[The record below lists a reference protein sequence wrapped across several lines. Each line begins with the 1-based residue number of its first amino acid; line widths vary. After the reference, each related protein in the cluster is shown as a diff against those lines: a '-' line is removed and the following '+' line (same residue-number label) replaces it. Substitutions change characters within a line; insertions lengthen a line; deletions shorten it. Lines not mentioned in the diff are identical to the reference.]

1 METCSLPQQSVAEH
15 AEQKPETDD
24 DQDRLCQQLNALR
37 DISNARHDQLRLRT
51 GSGRTVTKR
60 AFGLAIP
67 EIAPAEQPQANA
79 QTIEQSP
86 GLNPAQQLPAA
97 SSSVQ
102 HTPAAHASLAQAQSI
117 KSQKSSFGSA
127 VEGVLER
134 PWRSIGRKSLPS
146 RFAAPGT
153 ALRATPMEGVLERFE
168 QPGTSQQRHA
178 STSQQASTPVG
189 FSKCEAV
196 LRLQLSPG
204 DEAEL
209 LQKDSPVQ
217 GLLEPQSDP
226 ALQQPSSCVP
236 QLGNLGFFGSL
247 NTAPILYDT
256 PGRPFSQLCAL
267 VQPLQAYTAGC
278 NYSCIF
284 CLHIVLRL
292 LKAETLV
299 DCIARVDP
307 AEEVSQSTE
316 EWWYDC
322 RCSHAE

>member
-1 METCSLPQQSVAEH
+1 MEAGSLPQQSVAEH
-15 AEQKPETDD
+15 AEQKPETAN

-37 DISNARHDQLRLRT
+37 DISNARHDQLKLRI
-51 GSGRTVTKR
+51 GSGRAITKR
-60 AFGLAIP
+60 AFGLALIN
-67 EIAPAEQPQANA
+67 IAPAEQQQANA
-79 QTIEQSP
+79 QTLEQSP
-86 GLNPAQQLPAA
+86 AALEPAQQLPAA
-97 SSSVQ
+97 SPSVQ
-102 HTPAAHASLAQAQSI
+102 HTPAAHASLTQAQSI

-146 RFAAPGT
+146 HFVAPGT

-217 GLLEPQSDP
+217 GLLEPQLNP
-226 ALQQPSSCVP
+226 ALQQPYSCVP
-236 QLGNLGFFGSL
+236 QLGSLGFFGSL

-256 PGRPFSQLCAL
+256 PGRPLSQPCAF
-267 VQPLQAYTAGC
+267 VQPPKCCRLQLQ
-278 NYSCIF
+278 
-284 CLHIVLRL
+284 LH
-292 LKAETLV
+292 
-299 DCIARVDP
+299 
-307 AEEVSQSTE
+307 
-316 EWWYDC
+316 
-322 RCSHAE
+322 